1 MTIKRQPAKKTANP
15 RAAAKRALSPRETR
29 TAPAPAATA
38 KADERLM
45 LPLRSLAPSKDNVRR
60 FASEAGIEELCANIA
75 ALGLLQNLTGRKAA
89 KGKYEIEAG
98 ARRLR
103 ALKELAKRGA
113 VIEPEGVKVTLD
125 YLVPVLVKGAEH
137 NATELSLS
145 ENIIRED
152 MLDHPSTNCLLAGL
166 SGHTLQTSGQAFP
179 QLLRGRRLTRRR
191 HPKLVNGV
199 RTSWG
204 LHPCHVANGGA
215 RGEPFALT

>member
-1 MTIKRQPAKKTANP
+1 MTAKRQPAKKTANP
-15 RAAAKRALSPRETR
+15 RAAAQRASSPRETR

-45 LPLRSLAPSKDNVRR
+45 LPLRSLTPSKDNVRR

-75 ALGLLQNLTGRKAA
+75 ALGLLQNLTGKKTA

-125 YLVPVLVKGAEH
+125 YLVPVLVKGADH

-145 ENIIRED
+145 ENIIREN

-166 SGHTLQTSGQAFP
+166 SGRVLQTWGQAFP
-179 QLLRGRRLTRRR
+179 RLLRGQRLTRRR
-191 HPKLVNGV
+191 HPKLVNGA

-204 LHPCHVANGGA
+204 LHSCRVANGRA
-215 RGEPFALT
+215 RGEPLALT

>member
-1 MTIKRQPAKKTANP
+1 MTAKRQPAKNTATL
-15 RAAAKRALSPRETR
+15 RAAAKKATGSNETK
-29 TAPAPAATA
+29 TAPLSAATA

-60 FASEAGIEELCANIA
+60 FASEAGISELCANIA
-75 ALGLLQNLTGRKAA
+75 ALGLLQNLTGRKTA

-103 ALKELAKRGA
+103 ALKELAKRGPD
-113 VIEPEGVKVTLD
+113 IEPEGVKVTLD

-145 ENIIRED
+145 ENIIREN
-152 MLDHPSTNCLLAGL
+152 MLDHPPTNCLLAGL
-166 SGHTLQTSGQAFP
+166 SWRALQTSGQAFP
-179 QLLRGRRLTRRR
+179 QLMRGQRLTRRR

-204 LHPCHVANGGA
+204 MHACHVANGRA
-215 RGEPFALT
+215 RGEPLALT

>member
-1 MTIKRQPAKKTANP
+1 MTAKRQPAQKTAKP
-15 RAAAKRALSPRETR
+15 RAAGKKALSPRETR

-45 LPLRSLAPSKDNVRR
+45 LPLRSLTPSKDNVRR

-75 ALGLLQNLTGRKAA
+75 ALGLLQNLTGRKTA

-113 VIEPEGVKVTLD
+113 VIEAEGVKVTLD

-145 ENIIRED
+145 ENIIREN
-152 MLDHPSTNCLLAGL
+152 MLDHPPTNCLLAGL
-166 SGHTLQTSGQAFP
+166 SWRALQTSGQAFP
-179 QLLRGRRLTRRR
+179 RLLRGQRLRRQR
-191 HPKLVNGV
+191 HAKLVNGV
-199 RTSWG
+199 RTSWV
-204 LHPCHVANGGA
+204 LHPCHVANG
-215 RGEPFALT
+215 